1 MIIKNANVFTSDHRF
16 VQGDVTVTGDRFSV
30 VLEKADGDG
39 QVVDAA
45 GLYMIPGLVDIHF
58 HGCKGADMCDGTQE
72 ALDIITAY
80 EAGVGVTSVC
90 PATMTIPK
98 DELLAVMKNAGAY
111 SYKGGAHLVGVNM
124 EGPFISASKKGAQA
138 AENIIPCDYE
148 YFRQLQD
155 AANGL
160 IRLVDI
166 APEEPGAMEF
176 IDRTKSEVVISIA
189 HTVSDYDTACE
200 AIRHGA
206 SHATHLYNA
215 MPPLNHRNPGVI
227 GAVRDSQSCHVE
239 LICDGVHVH
248 PSVIRATFAMFGAE
262 RVILISDS
270 MRATGL
276 KDGEYTLGGQPVVV
290 KGNLATLHD
299 GTIAGS
305 ATNLMDCMRFVV
317 KNAGIPLE
325 DAMVFDTLHAITMT
339 TAAGTELLIHIGL
352 ETVTLK
358 GEPFHVHV
366 AAGDQVKQG
375 DLLMEADLD
384 QIREAGLNIISPV
397 VVCNTDDYS
406 QISLLKVG
414 GVSPDEAVLKVE

>member
-1 MIIKNANVFTSDHRF
+1 MRLCWFRIGICLNAKRIIYRDCPYLCR
-16 VQGDVTVTGDRFSV
+16 QESV
-30 VLEKADGDG
+30 SYTHL
-39 QVVDAA
+39 
-45 GLYMIPGLVDIHF
+45 
-58 HGCKGADMCDGTQE
+58 
-72 ALDIITAY
+72 
-80 EAGVGVTSVC
+80 VTSVC

-215 MPPLNHRNPGVI
+215 MPPLNHRNP
-227 GAVRDSQSCHVE
+227 C
-239 LICDGVHVH
+239 L
-248 PSVIRATFAMFGAE
+248 
-262 RVILISDS
+262 L
-270 MRATGL
+270 
-276 KDGEYTLGGQPVVV
+276 YT
-290 KGNLATLHD
+290 
-299 GTIAGS
+299 S
-305 ATNLMDCMRFVV
+305 
-317 KNAGIPLE
+317 
-325 DAMVFDTLHAITMT
+325 
-339 TAAGTELLIHIGL
+339 
-352 ETVTLK
+352 
-358 GEPFHVHV
+358 
-366 AAGDQVKQG
+366 
-375 DLLMEADLD
+375 
-384 QIREAGLNIISPV
+384 IIS
-397 VVCNTDDYS
+397 T
-406 QISLLKVG
+406 ILMM
-414 GVSPDEAVLKVE
+414 ER

>member
-1 MIIKNANVFTSDHRF
+1 MLIKNAEVYTQEHRF
-16 VQGDVTVTGDRFSV
+16 VKENVEIKNGRFSAISGEVSKDTEV
-30 VLEKADGDG
+30 VEAE
-39 QVVDAA
+39 
-45 GLYMIPGLVDIHF
+45 GLYMVPGLVDIHF
-58 HGCKGADMCDGTQE
+58 HGCMGADMCDGTVE
-72 ALDIITAY
+72 ALDVISAY
-80 EAGVGVTSVC
+80 EASVGVTSMC

-111 SYKGGAHLVGVNM
+111 SYRGGAKLAGINM

-155 AANGL
+155 AAGGL

-227 GAVRDSQSCHVE
+227 GAVRDSEACHVE

-276 KDGEYTLGGQPVVV
+276 EDGEYTLGGQPVVV

-325 DAMVFDTLHAITMT
+325 DAVMCATENPAREIGIFDQTGSIQ
-339 TAAGTELLIHIGL
+339 AGKKADFVLLDK
-352 ETVTLK
+352 E
-358 GEPFHVHV
+358 
-366 AAGDQVKQG
+366 
-375 DLLMEADLD
+375 
-384 QIREAGLNIISPV
+384 LNI
-397 VVCNTDDYS
+397 
-406 QISLLKVG
+406 VG
-414 GVSPDEAVLKVE
+414 IYIDGKEQPC

>member
-1 MIIKNANVFTSDHRF
+1 
-16 VQGDVTVTGDRFSV
+16 
-30 VLEKADGDG
+30 
-39 QVVDAA
+39 
-45 GLYMIPGLVDIHF
+45 
-58 HGCKGADMCDGTQE
+58 
-72 ALDIITAY
+72 
-80 EAGVGVTSVC
+80 
-90 PATMTIPK
+90 
-98 DELLAVMKNAGAY
+98 
-111 SYKGGAHLVGVNM
+111 M

-276 KDGEYTLGGQPVVV
+276 EDGEYTLGGQPVVV

-317 KNAGIPLE
+317 KNAGISLE
-325 DAMVFDTLHAITMT
+325 DAVMCATENPAREIGIFDQTGSIEEGKKADFV
-339 TAAGTELLIHIGL
+339 LLDK
-352 ETVTLK
+352 E
-358 GEPFHVHV
+358 
-366 AAGDQVKQG
+366 
-375 DLLMEADLD
+375 
-384 QIREAGLNIISPV
+384 LNI
-397 VVCNTDDYS
+397 
-406 QISLLKVG
+406 VG
-414 GVSPDEAVLKVE
+414 IYIDGKEQSC

>member
-98 DELLAVMKNAGAY
+98 DELL
-111 SYKGGAHLVGVNM
+111 
-124 EGPFISASKKGAQA
+124 AQA

-248 PSVIRATFAMFGAE
+248 PSVIRATFAMFGSE

-325 DAMVFDTLHAITMT
+325 DAVMCATENPAKEIGIFDQTGSIEEGKKADFV
-339 TAAGTELLIHIGL
+339 LLDK
-352 ETVTLK
+352 E
-358 GEPFHVHV
+358 
-366 AAGDQVKQG
+366 
-375 DLLMEADLD
+375 
-384 QIREAGLNIISPV
+384 LNI
-397 VVCNTDDYS
+397 
-406 QISLLKVG
+406 VG
-414 GVSPDEAVLKVE
+414 IYIDGKEQSC

>member
-166 APEEPGAMEF
+166 APEEPGAM
-176 IDRTKSEVVISIA
+176 
-189 HTVSDYDTACE
+189 
-200 AIRHGA
+200 
-206 SHATHLYNA
+206 
-215 MPPLNHRNPGVI
+215 
-227 GAVRDSQSCHVE
+227 
-239 LICDGVHVH
+239 
-248 PSVIRATFAMFGAE
+248 
-262 RVILISDS
+262 
-270 MRATGL
+270 
-276 KDGEYTLGGQPVVV
+276 
-290 KGNLATLHD
+290 
-299 GTIAGS
+299 
-305 ATNLMDCMRFVV
+305 
-317 KNAGIPLE
+317 
-325 DAMVFDTLHAITMT
+325 
-339 TAAGTELLIHIGL
+339 
-352 ETVTLK
+352 
-358 GEPFHVHV
+358 
-366 AAGDQVKQG
+366 
-375 DLLMEADLD
+375 
-384 QIREAGLNIISPV
+384 
-397 VVCNTDDYS
+397 
-406 QISLLKVG
+406 
-414 GVSPDEAVLKVE
+414 

>member
-1 MIIKNANVFTSDHRF
+1 MIIKNADVYTQDNVF
-16 VQGDVTVTGDRFSV
+16 VKGDVVVDNGTFTKVLDVHNYVGD
-30 VLEKADGDG
+30 E
-39 QVVDAA
+39 VVDAT
-45 GLYMIPGLVDIHF
+45 GLKMIPGLVDIHF
-58 HGCKGADMCDGTQE
+58 HGCKGADMCDGTKE
-72 ALDIITAY
+72 ALDIISRY
-80 EAGVGVTSVC
+80 EASVGVTSIC
-90 PATMTIPK
+90 PATMTIAK
-98 DELLAVMKNAGAY
+98 EELVEVMKNAGEY
-111 SYKGGAHLVGVNM
+111 SYNGGAHLVGINM
-124 EGPFISASKKGAQA
+124 EGPFISPQKKGAQA

-276 KDGEYTLGGQPVVV
+276 EDGEYTLGGQPVVV

-305 ATNLMDCMRFVV
+305 ATNLMDCLRYVV
-317 KNAGIPLE
+317 KKAGIS
-325 DAMVFDTLHAITMT
+325 
-339 TAAGTELLIHIGL
+339 L
-352 ETVTLK
+352 ETAVMCATENPSK
-358 GEPFHVHV
+358 EIGIYDKVGSISV
-366 AAGDQVKQG
+366 GKQ
-375 DLLMEADLD
+375 ADFVLID
-384 QIREAGLNIISPV
+384 EELNIKRVYIDGKEII
-397 VVCNTDDYS
+397 C
-406 QISLLKVG
+406 
-414 GVSPDEAVLKVE
+414 